1 MLTKPAERATEIS
14 QNGNSTE
21 GHPLEGPLPALPAV
35 PLVAA
40 EPVHK
45 SSLWG
50 WLIVLALAGSGW
62 YFRANWLPWVAPLFP
77 NGAAPS
83 AKKDPKPI
91 PVRTA
96 TAQERDMPLY
106 LNGLGTVTAFKTV
119 TLHSRVDGELIK
131 VAFTEGQMVHEG
143 DLLAQIDPR
152 PFEVQLGQAEGQLAR
167 DEATLKLAKIN
178 VNRSQELLRSKSIAQ
193 QQVDEALAQMTQ
205 TEGIIQ
211 TDQALVDNA
220 NLQLTYCRIIAPIS
234 GRIGLRLVD
243 QGNIV
248 HANDQMGMAV
258 ITQLQPIAL
267 VFTIPQDDIPRL
279 QKQTQTGRTLTVEAY
294 DRDFKNKLAS
304 GTLLAVDNQVDSTTG
319 TVRLKAQFENED
331 GMLFP
336 NQFVNARL
344 LLDVRRGTVVVPAAA
359 VQRGPTSMFVY
370 VVGPDEKVDLRNV
383 ITGPTE
389 AAETAIES
397 GLIAGEVVVTDGID
411 KLQKGAMVTTRDKE
425 PEKASGA
432 DPKAGDQKSETSALN
447 TGKTRASTS
456 K

>member
-1 MLTKPAERATEIS
+1 MLTKPAERATETV
-14 QNGNSTE
+14 QTGNTHE
-21 GHPLEGPLPALPAV
+21 HQRLEVPVPAHPPARGEAV
-35 PLVAA
+35 
-40 EPVHK
+40 ESVHK

-50 WLIVLALAGSGW
+50 WLIVLALVGSGW
-62 YFRANWLPWVAPLFP
+62 YFRANWLPWLAPLFP

-83 AKKDPKPI
+83 AKKEPKPI

-131 VAFTEGQMVHEG
+131 VAFTEGQMVREG

-167 DEATLKLAKIN
+167 DEATLKLAKLN
-178 VNRSQELLRSKSIAQ
+178 VQRSQDLLRSRSIAQ
-193 QQVDEALAQMTQ
+193 QQVDEAQAQMTQ
-205 TEGIIQ
+205 TEGMIK

-220 NLQLTYCRIIAPIS
+220 KLQLTYCRIIAPIS

-248 HANDQMGMAV
+248 HANDLMGMAV

-279 QKQTQTGRTLTVEAY
+279 QKQTQTGQTLTVDAY
-294 DRDFKNKLAS
+294 DRDFKNKLAT

-370 VVGPDEKVDLRNV
+370 VVGPDDKAELREV

-389 AAETAIES
+389 AAETAIDS
-397 GLIAGEVVVTDGID
+397 GLVAGEVVVTDGID
-411 KLQKGAMVTTRDKE
+411 KLQKGAVVTTRDKE
-425 PEKASGA
+425 TKGDTASKPPVEKTEAPAANTAKPHRSG
-432 DPKAGDQKSETSALN
+432 
-447 TGKTRASTS
+447 S
-456 K
+456 KG